1 MMQRLIVPLLAV
13 ALGLVVAAP
22 ALAQEPLVKVARDPS
37 LGPILVDSKGMVLYL
52 YSRDVLGTS
61 NCYNTATSMCE
72 TNWPILRPPASGEPT
87 GAPDVNGKLGVLTRT
102 DGTKQVTYNVI
113 PLYYYVRDEAAGET
127 KGQAVGGVWWI
138 LPPGI
143 SQITPAVA
151 QPSPAA
157 APAAPA
163 PAAKPA
169 AAPAPAAKP
178 AAAPAPAAQPAAPA
192 QAPAAKPAAA
202 APAQAPAKPAAA
214 PAQAPKP
221 VASPAA
227 LPRTGSLPFDPMGL
241 SVTVGAAG
249 VALTLVGAALLRR
262 RGRREE

>member
-1 MMQRLIVPLLAV
+1 MLQRLVVPLLAV

-37 LGPILVDSKGMVLYL
+37 LGPILVDKDGKVLYL

-87 GAPDVNGKLGVLTRT
+87 GAPDINGKLGVINRT
-102 DGTKQVTYNVI
+102 DGTKQVTYNDI
-113 PLYYYVRDEAAGET
+113 PLYYYVRDEAPGDT
-127 KGQAVGGVWWI
+127 KGQAVGGIWWI

-157 APAAPA
+157 S
-163 PAAKPA
+163 PA
-169 AAPAPAAKP
+169 AAPAAAPAAPPPAAKP

-192 QAPAAKPAAA
+192 QAPAAKPAA
-202 APAQAPAKPAAA
+202 PAQAPAKPAAA
-214 PAQAPKP
+214 APAPAQAPKP
-221 VASPAA
+221 AASPAA
-227 LPRTGSLPFDPMGL
+227 LPRTGSVPFDPMGL

-249 VALTLVGAALLRR
+249 VALTTVGGLLLRR
-262 RGRREE
+262 RRRQG

>member
-1 MMQRLIVPLLAV
+1 MLQRLVVPLLAV

-87 GAPDVNGKLGVLTRT
+87 GSSDINGKLGVITRT
-102 DGTKQVTYNVI
+102 DGTKQVTYNDI

-157 APAAPA
+157 S
-163 PAAKPA
+163 PA
-169 AAPAPAAKP
+169 AARQRPRPPHRRCSGREACRCARTGRPAGCSGPGPGEAGRCRCSGPGAEAGRIAGRPAAH
-178 AAAPAPAAQPAAPA
+178 
-192 QAPAAKPAAA
+192 
-202 APAQAPAKPAAA
+202 
-214 PAQAPKP
+214 
-221 VASPAA
+221 
-227 LPRTGSLPFDPMGL
+227 G
-241 SVTVGAAG
+241 
-249 VALTLVGAALLRR
+249 
-262 RGRREE
+262 